1 MELVWHRTWLFIASA
16 MFTIYANAWQRHSE
30 KQCQYIFI
38 YVCIYNV
45 TGCYFTSIYTYEVYH
60 IDNKYLCCMLVVVF
74 FSRTFYKETIL
85 YILIFYINYHN
96 IYYPYKAN
104 NVFAYQ
110 RRLFSVLIFFIYSA
124 LKSKAY
130 SENCIIRNGC
140 DLKECS
146 VS

>member
-1 MELVWHRTWLFIASA
+1 MTKAQWKT
-16 MFTIYANAWQRHSE
+16 MPIYI
-30 KQCQYIFI
+30 YI
-38 YVCIYNV
+38 CIYNV

-60 IDNKYLCCMLVVVF
+60 IDNKYLYWCMLVVF
-74 FSRTFYKETIL
+74 LFSRTFYKETIL
-85 YILIFYINYHN
+85 YILIFYINYHSTYMY